1 MIVDLI
7 ELQEVEISKVVN
19 YIKEV
24 GKSRIYADTV
34 EYIVFLKDGGM
45 YSIFLE
51 QPKLCW
57 FYILSY

>member
-7 ELQEVEISKVVN
+7 ELQEVEINKVVN

-51 QPKLCW
+51 QPKLC
-57 FYILSY
+57 

>member
-7 ELQEVEISKVVN
+7 DLQEIEISKLVN

-24 GKSRIYADTV
+24 GKSKIYTDTV

-51 QPKLCW
+51 
-57 FYILSY
+57 